1 VDKARETIAPQRGVL
16 FHGVKVERELLECGH
31 LVSIRQDFV
40 GRALAAALRG
50 LDAAIDGI
58 HLSGDHTSLAVN
70 ELANGAARQAAR
82 AALTQATAQSSPSR
96 QESTPPP

>member
-16 FHGVKVERELLECGH
+16 FHGVKGERELLECG
-31 LVSIRQDFV
+31 RQDFV